1 MGAATNRV
9 NLMSDV
15 LLFVLVVFVNTLKL
29 YIICF
34 VVPVKKK
41 KKERQHAQKEGMEGG
56 GEKEKVYRP
65 PDNMTITNT

>member
-15 LLFVLVVFVNTLKL
+15 LLFVLVVFVDTLKL

-41 KKERQHAQKEGMEGG
+41 KKRDNTRKKKAWRG
-56 GEKEKVYRP
+56 GEEKVYRP

>member
-41 KKERQHAQKEGMEGG
+41 KKRDNTRKKKAWRGG
-56 GEKEKVYRP
+56 VKKRCIGHP
-65 PDNMTITNT
+65 IT

>member
-41 KKERQHAQKEGMEGG
+41 KKRETTRAKRRHGG
-56 GEKEKVYRP
+56 GGGGRKGVSATR
-65 PDNMTITNT
+65 

>member
-1 MGAATNRV
+1 MEAAANRV

-15 LLFVLVVFVNTLKL
+15 LLFVLVAFVKTLKL

-41 KKERQHAQKEGMEGG
+41 KKRTREKRRHGG
-56 GEKEKVYRP
+56 GEEKVYRP